1 MPQSKYLKQDGK
13 VIYPITIAENVF
25 LENGESIGNFSQE
38 VINKTV
44 SGIGTFTFT
53 FIKYGRI
60 CIVKIYLVTSSSY
73 SVGQKTIMS
82 ANELPVKYRP
92 LIDIS
97 TIIAR
102 YDSGQQGLGNIMFGA
117 NGSVTY
123 GVDVAGSNGV
133 VIPTSIA
140 YIV

>member
-1 MPQSKYLKQDGK
+1 MAQSKYLKQNGE
-13 VIYPITIAENVF
+13 VFYPITLAENV
-25 LENGESIGNFSQE
+25 LLDNGESIGDFSQE
-38 VINKTV
+38 VINKIV

-53 FIKYGRI
+53 FMKYGRI
-60 CIVKIYLVTSSSY
+60 CVVKIYLVTNSSY

-102 YDSGQQGLGNIMFGA
+102 YDSGQQGLGNLMFGA

-123 GVDVAGSNGV
+123 GVDVAGASGV